1 LRLIMPLNVKMDS
14 EKLALVDPDIAS
26 LIDKIGIPPQRRRE
40 KGFST
45 LIHILISQQIS
56 LQAADAIWSKLKATS
71 VISPE
76 AVFFNINYDGLRK
89 IGFSHSKANWSIQLS
104 KKILT
109 GEFNTDLLDRA
120 DDTNAMK
127 YLMTL
132 AGFGEWSSSI
142 YLIFCLERSNI
153 WPAGDIALQETI
165 RQIKKLSARPNT
177 KEMKEISTI
186 WQPYRSSASHLLWH
200 YYAKIIKHKML

>member
-1 LRLIMPLNVKMDS
+1 MPLNVKIDS
-14 EKLALVDPDIAS
+14 KKLALADPDIAS

-56 LQAADAIWSKLKATS
+56 LQAADTIWSKLNATS
-71 VISPE
+71 IISPE
-76 AVFFNINYDGLRK
+76 GIININYGGLRK

-104 KKILT
+104 NKILT
-109 GEFNTDLLDRA
+109 GEFNPGLLDRA

-200 YYAKIIKHKML
+200 YYAKIIKHKIS

>member
-1 LRLIMPLNVKMDS
+1 MPLNVKIDS
-14 EKLALVDPDIAS
+14 EKLALADPDIAS

-56 LQAADAIWSKLKATS
+56 LQAADSIWSKLKATS
-71 VISPE
+71 IISPE
-76 AVFFNINYDGLRK
+76 GIININYIGLRK

-104 KKILT
+104 NKVLM
-109 GEFNTDLLDRA
+109 GEFNPDLLDRE

-142 YLIFCLERSNI
+142 YLMFCLEI
-153 WPAGDIALQETI
+153 AG
-165 RQIKKLSARPNT
+165 
-177 KEMKEISTI
+177 
-186 WQPYRSSASHLLWH
+186 
-200 YYAKIIKHKML
+200 

>member
-1 LRLIMPLNVKMDS
+1 MPFNVKIDS
-14 EKLALVDPDIAS
+14 EKLALADPDIAS
-26 LIDKIGIPPQRRRE
+26 LIDKIGIPPQRRRD
-40 KGFST
+40 KGFAT

-56 LQAADAIWSKLKATS
+56 LQAADSIWSKLKATS
-71 VISPE
+71 IISPE
-76 AVFFNINYDGLRK
+76 GIININYEGLRE

-104 KKILT
+104 NKILT
-109 GEFNTDLLDRA
+109 GEFNPDLLDRV
-120 DDTNAMK
+120 DDTNAIK

-142 YLIFCLERSNI
+142 YLMFCLERSDI

-165 RQIKKLSARPNT
+165 RQIKKLTARPNT

-186 WQPYRSSASHLLWH
+186 WQPYRSSASYLLWH
-200 YYAKIIKHKML
+200 YYAKIIKHKIL

>member
-1 LRLIMPLNVKMDS
+1 MPLNIKIDS
-14 EKLALVDPDIAS
+14 EKLALADPDIAS

-56 LQAADAIWSKLKATS
+56 LQAADSIWSKLKATS
-71 VISPE
+71 IISPE
-76 AVFFNINYDGLRK
+76 GIININYEGLRK

-104 KKILT
+104 NKILT
-109 GEFNTDLLDRA
+109 GEFNPDLLDRV
-120 DDTNAMK
+120 DDTNAIK

-142 YLIFCLERSNI
+142 YLMFCLERSDI

-200 YYAKIIKHKML
+200 YYAKIVKHKML

>member
-1 LRLIMPLNVKMDS
+1 MPLNIKIDS
-14 EKLALVDPDIAS
+14 EKLALADPDIAS

-71 VISPE
+71 IISPE
-76 AVFFNINYDGLRK
+76 GIININYEGLRE

-104 KKILT
+104 NKILT
-109 GEFNTDLLDRA
+109 GEFNPDLLDRV
-120 DDTNAMK
+120 DDTNAIK

-142 YLIFCLERSNI
+142 YLMFCLERSDI
-153 WPAGDIALQETI
+153 WPTGDIALQETI
-165 RQIKKLSARPNT
+165 RQIKKLSARPNI

-200 YYAKIIKHKML
+200 YYAKIIKHKIS

>member
-1 LRLIMPLNVKMDS
+1 MALNVKIDS
-14 EKLALVDPDIAS
+14 EKLALADPDIAS

-45 LIHILISQQIS
+45 LINILVSQQIS

-71 VISPE
+71 IISPE
-76 AVFFNINYDGLRK
+76 GIININYDGLRK

-104 KKILT
+104 NKILT
-109 GEFNTDLLDRA
+109 GEFNPDLLDRA
-120 DDTNAMK
+120 DDANAMK

-142 YLIFCLERSNI
+142 YLMFCLERSNI

-165 RQIKKLSARPNT
+165 RQIKKLNARPNT
-177 KEMKEISTI
+177 IEMKEISTI

>member
-1 LRLIMPLNVKMDS
+1 MPLNVKIDS
-14 EKLALVDPDIAS
+14 EKLALADPDIAS

-56 LQAADAIWSKLKATS
+56 LQAADSIWSKLKATS
-71 VISPE
+71 IISPE
-76 AVFFNINYDGLRK
+76 GIININYEGLRK

-104 KKILT
+104 NKILT
-109 GEFNTDLLDRA
+109 GEFNPDLLDRV
-120 DDTNAMK
+120 DDTNAIK

-142 YLIFCLERSNI
+142 YLMFCLERSDI

-165 RQIKKLSARPNT
+165 RQIKKLTARPNT

-200 YYAKIIKHKML
+200 YYAKIVKHKML